1 MSEYFKRF
9 WVSLFARWDQLDG
22 AVFADSPLY
31 KKNTSLI
38 AGLAFTWIFAE
49 SATMVEADK

>member
-9 WVSLFARWDQLDG
+9 WLSLFARWDQLDG